1 MSDRGASQTPMP
13 EGGEATAAEPRPP
26 EPGSDPTAGSAG
38 ARAPRE
44 REAEILRGTPVAP
57 GLALGPVHRKDHALT
72 RVLQERV
79 PLDGIETELNRFHRA
94 LLDARAQL
102 ATLKQH
108 LSGKVP
114 AEEAR
119 ILDVHV
125 ACLKD
130 SVFISDVENLILN
143 EQLRLEGAIAKVIS
157 DFDRIFRLVQNETL
171 RERAVD
177 LRDVG
182 IRVLRQL
189 ESRDEARERDAASPP
204 PSPGEYVLAARE
216 LSIVDMFDLSG
227 EHVLGILAEEGG
239 LTSHA
244 AVLAR
249 SMRIPTLTGVR
260 GLLDAVHEGDFVI
273 VDASEGVVRLHPDE
287 RVRAQYQEARRELE
301 EQALEGEL
309 PAWAGAP
316 PRTLDGELLELAASC
331 GNLPEVGQAAELA
344 MGAVGLY
351 RTELSYLIDK
361 EQPTLETL
369 TRHYAAVLSAARG
382 ASVTFRLLQA
392 DSSLGLAWLHPAREP
407 NPALGRAGVR
417 ALLLREAVL
426 RRQLQA
432 ILRASAGASAAILLP
447 FVTDAG
453 ELRRVKEILF
463 EERLEQKK
471 SGASY
476 GQRLPL
482 GVALETPAS
491 ILSARGLARECD
503 FLVLALD
510 GAIQHLLSAD
520 RENAE
525 VAGWFEALHPC
536 VLRSLSDVVRACE
549 EFSRPLSVFG
559 LTALRPHILPFLIG
573 LGLRRFLV
581 PPAGLREFLAEVARI
596 DSAQARSAARTAAQ
610 SSCQADTL
618 SLVDG
623 YRHGYAR

>member
-1 MSDRGASQTPMP
+1 MSDRGAPQDPAP
-13 EGGEATAAEPRPP
+13 ESEPGLEPRTLEP
-26 EPGSDPTAGSAG
+26 EAAALAPAA
-38 ARAPRE
+38 ARARE
-44 REAEILRGTPVAP
+44 SAILRGTPVAP

-79 PLDGIETELNRFHRA
+79 PLDGVETELNRFHRA

-102 ATLKQH
+102 AALKQH

-114 AEEAR
+114 ADEVR
-119 ILDVHV
+119 ILDVHL
-125 ACLKD
+125 AYLKD

-143 EQLRLEGAIAKVIS
+143 EQLRLDGAIAKVIS

-189 ESRDEARERDAASPP
+189 ESLDEAREAGASAPP
-204 PSPGEYVLAARE
+204 VSPGDYVLAARE
-216 LSIVDMFDLSG
+216 LSIVDMFGLSG

-249 SMRIPTLTGVR
+249 SMRIPTLTGIR
-260 GLLDAVHEGDFVI
+260 GLLDALHEGDFVI
-273 VDASEGVVRLHPDE
+273 VDASEGVVRIDPDE
-287 RVRAQYQEARRELE
+287 RVRAQYQAARAELE
-301 EQALEGEL
+301 EQALAEEL

-316 PRTLDGELLELAASC
+316 PRTLDGELLEVAASC
-331 GNLPEVGQAAELA
+331 GNLPEVAQAAELCMPA
-344 MGAVGLY
+344 IGLY
-351 RTELSYLIDK
+351 RTELSYLVDK

-369 TRHYAAVLSAARG
+369 TRHYAAVLSQARG

-392 DSSLGLAWLHPAREP
+392 DSSLGLSWLHPGREP

-417 ALLLREAVL
+417 ALLLREEVL

-432 ILRASAGASAAILLP
+432 ILRASAGASASLLLP

-453 ELRRVKEILF
+453 EVRRVKELLF
-463 EERLEQKK
+463 EERLELKK
-471 SGASY
+471 GGVPYS
-476 GQRLPL
+476 QRLPL

-510 GAIQHLLSAD
+510 GAIQHLLAAD

-525 VAGWFEALHPC
+525 VAGWFEALHPS
-536 VLRSLSDVVRACE
+536 VLRSVSEIVRASE
-549 EFSRPLSVFG
+549 ELSRPLWVFG
-559 LTALRPHILPFLIG
+559 LTALRPHNLPFLIG
-573 LGLRRFLV
+573 LGVRRFLV
-581 PPAGLREFLAEVARI
+581 PPGGLREFLAEVGRN
-596 DSAQARSAARTAAQ
+596 DSAAARRAARTAAQ
-610 SSCQADTL
+610 SNCQADML